1 MKLFNRGVLCGLLLL
16 FALPAAAQVA
26 TGTLIGTV
34 IDSRSHKPIVD
45 VEVTA
50 TSPQQPGSWVAVTDT
65 WGSYRLTTLPPGIY
79 TLRFSGKRFHPGV
92 RHQVRVKAGRVQR
105 ADASLLPEDSRGEGV
120 VVVSTTPPSTR
131 QIIDVSSTMTGI
143 NVDAAFIA
151 RIAAARPGAR
161 GGPARS
167 YDSLAGASNNEEYG
181 VPVANPGPISPN
193 IPNTSYGIGP
203 AGLVESR
210 RAYGVNGPPPATP
223 VNHASVPALPAAT
236 PASVPTHPTA
246 TPVSPASVP
255 TPPATTSVALP
266 VPASPEPEA
275 PAPLVPPNGARF
287 FDMYFKGHGVNPTVN
302 TEEERFST
310 FSVDTDTASYTLTRA
325 YMERQALPD
334 EQGVR
339 VEEFVNTFDYDY
351 ADAKDAP
358 FGIHVEGF
366 PSPVR
371 KGYQVVRIGVKAREV
386 SDAQR
391 KPSHLVFVI
400 DVSGS
405 MGMENRLGL
414 VKRAL
419 RLLVEELDERDFVS
433 IVVYGS
439 QARQV
444 LAPTS
449 ATQQARL
456 LTAIDG
462 LYIEGATNAQEGLEL
477 GYRIA
482 SEHRLKGG
490 INRVILC
497 SDGVA
502 NVGVSDAD
510 GIWAKVKDF
519 AAQGI
524 TLSTVGFGM
533 GNYNDALMERLSHV
547 GEGNYAYVDGLKEA
561 HRIFV
566 QNLTGTLQVVAK
578 DVKLQVEFDPK
589 DVSLY
594 RLLGYE
600 NRMLTKQA
608 FRDDRVDAG
617 EVGAGHSVTALYEVK
632 LREGASNLG
641 TLRIRYKAPEGGDSK
656 ELETKLPVTALRP
669 SFAKAES
676 TTRLAYVAAAF
687 AEKLRG
693 SYWTRPL
700 TYDALLELWQ
710 GVALRER
717 QDVSELGDLIRKA
730 SALDQREDRFESL
743 APLKSM
749 DYDQAPSV
757 L

>member
-1 MKLFNRGVLCGLLLL
+1 MKLFIRGVLCGLLLL
-16 FALPAAAQVA
+16 VALPAVAQA
-26 TGTLIGTV
+26 QSGKGTLIGMV
-34 IDSRSHKPIVD
+34 IDSRSHKSVVD

-65 WGSYRLTTLPPGIY
+65 WGSYRMSTLPPGVY
-79 TLRFSGKRFHPGV
+79 TLRFAGKKFHPGI
-92 RHQVRVKAGRVQR
+92 RHQIHVKAGRIQR
-105 ADASLLPEDSRGEGV
+105 ADASLVPEDSRGEGV
-120 VVVSTTPPSTR
+120 EVVSTPPPGTR
-131 QIIDVSSTMTGI
+131 QIIDVSSTMAGA
-143 NVDAAFIA
+143 NVDQEFIK
-151 RIAAARPGAR
+151 RIAVARPGAR
-161 GGPARS
+161 GGPSRS
-167 YDSLAGASNNEEYG
+167 HASLAGTSNEEYG

-193 IPNTSYGIGP
+193 IPNTGYGIGP

-210 RAYGVNGPPPATP
+210 RAYGVNGPPPGR
-223 VNHASVPALPAAT
+223 SV
-236 PASVPTHPTA
+236 SH
-246 TPVSPASVP
+246 ASVP
-255 TPPATTSVALP
+255 TPPPAAPVALP
-266 VPASPEPEA
+266 APASPPVEP

-287 FDMYFKGHGVNPTVN
+287 LDMYFKGHGVNPTVN

-325 YMERQALPD
+325 YLERQALPD

-339 VEEFVNTFDYDY
+339 VEEFVNTFDYGY

-371 KGYQVVRIGVKAREV
+371 QGYQVVRIGVKAREV

-405 MGMENRLGL
+405 MNLENRLGL

-419 RLLVEELDERDFVS
+419 RMLVEELDERDFVS

-449 ATQQARL
+449 ALQQARL
-456 LTAIDG
+456 FAAIDG
-462 LYIEGATNAQEGLEL
+462 LYSEGSTNAQEGLEL

-482 SEHRLKGG
+482 SEHRMKGG

-510 GIWAKVKDF
+510 GLWAKVKDF

-533 GNYNDALMERLSHV
+533 GNYNDALMERLSQV
-547 GEGNYAYVDGLKEA
+547 GEGHYAYVDGLKEA

-578 DVKLQVEFDPK
+578 DVKLQVEFDAK

-632 LREGASNLG
+632 LREGATQVG

-656 ELETKLPVTALRP
+656 ELETKLPVSALRP

-700 TYDALLELWQ
+700 TYASLLELWR
-710 GVALRER
+710 GVGVSLKER

-730 SALDQREDRFESL
+730 AVLDQRQDRFESL

>member
-1 MKLFNRGVLCGLLLL
+1 MNMENRL
-16 FALPAAAQVA
+16 
-26 TGTLIGTV
+26 
-34 IDSRSHKPIVD
+34 
-45 VEVTA
+45 
-50 TSPQQPGSWVAVTDT
+50 
-65 WGSYRLTTLPPGIY
+65 
-79 TLRFSGKRFHPGV
+79 
-92 RHQVRVKAGRVQR
+92 
-105 ADASLLPEDSRGEGV
+105 
-120 VVVSTTPPSTR
+120 
-131 QIIDVSSTMTGI
+131 
-143 NVDAAFIA
+143 
-151 RIAAARPGAR
+151 
-161 GGPARS
+161 
-167 YDSLAGASNNEEYG
+167 
-181 VPVANPGPISPN
+181 
-193 IPNTSYGIGP
+193 
-203 AGLVESR
+203 GLVK
-210 RAYGVNGPPPATP
+210 
-223 VNHASVPALPAAT
+223 
-236 PASVPTHPTA
+236 
-246 TPVSPASVP
+246 
-255 TPPATTSVALP
+255 
-266 VPASPEPEA
+266 
-275 PAPLVPPNGARF
+275 PLVPPNGARF
-287 FDMYFKGHGVNPTVN
+287 LDMYFKGHGVNPTVN

-325 YMERQALPD
+325 YLERQSLPD
-334 EQGVR
+334 EQAVR
-339 VEEFVNTFDYDY
+339 VEEFVNTFDYGY
-351 ADAKDAP
+351 ADAEDAP
-358 FGIHVEGF
+358 FGVHVEGF

-405 MGMENRLGL
+405 MNMENRLGL
-414 VKRAL
+414 VKHAL
-419 RLLVEELDERDFVS
+419 RMLVEELDERDFVS

-439 QARQV
+439 QARRV

-456 LTAIDG
+456 LEAIDG
-462 LYIEGATNAQEGLEL
+462 LYSEGSTNAQEGLEL
-477 GYRIA
+477 GYQIA
-482 SEHRLKGG
+482 SEHLIPGG

-510 GIWAKVKDF
+510 GIWAKVKGF
-519 AAQGI
+519 AARGI

-600 NRMLTKQA
+600 NRMLTKQQ

-632 LREGASNLG
+632 LREGASDLG

-656 ELETKLPVTALRP
+656 ELETKLPITALR
-669 SFAKAES
+669 ANYARARS

-700 TYDALLELWQ
+700 TYASLLELWRVV
-710 GVALRER
+710 GLEDR
-717 QDVSELGDLIRKA
+717 QDVSELGDLIRMA
-730 SALDQREDRFESL
+730 AALDQRQDRFESL

>member
-16 FALPAAAQVA
+16 FALPAVAQVA

-34 IDSRSHKPIVD
+34 IDSRSHKPVVD
-45 VEVTA
+45 VKVTG

-65 WGSYRLTTLPPGIY
+65 WGSYRMTTLPPGVY
-79 TLRFSGKRFHPGV
+79 TLRFAGKQFHPGI
-92 RHQVRVKAGRVQR
+92 RHQVRVKAGRIQR

-120 VVVSTTPPSTR
+120 EVVSTAPPSTR
-131 QIIDVSSTMTGI
+131 QIIDVGSTMTG
-143 NVDAAFIA
+143 VSMSEEFVK
-151 RIAAARPGAR
+151 RIAVARPGAR
-161 GGPARS
+161 GGPSRS
-167 YDSLAGASNNEEYG
+167 HASNTSNEEYG

-210 RAYGVNGPPPATP
+210 RAYGVNGPPPATR
-223 VNHASVPALPAAT
+223 VGHASVPTPPAAT
-236 PASVPTHPTA
+236 PVG
-246 TPVSPASVP
+246 PASVP
-255 TPPATTSVALP
+255 TPPVATTVTLAVP
-266 VPASPEPEA
+266 VSPAPEA
-275 PAPLVPPNGARF
+275 PATLIPPNGARF
-287 FDMYFKGHGVNPTVN
+287 LDMYFKGHGVNPTVN

-325 YMERQALPD
+325 YLERQALPD

-339 VEEFVNTFDYDY
+339 VEEFVNTFDYGY

-391 KPSHLVFVI
+391 MPSHLVFVI

-405 MGMENRLGL
+405 MDLENRLGL

-419 RLLVEELDERDFVS
+419 RMLVEELDERDFVS

-449 ATQQARL
+449 ATQQDRL
-456 LTAIDG
+456 LAAIDG
-462 LYIEGATNAQEGLEL
+462 LYSEGSTNAQEGLEL

-510 GIWAKVKDF
+510 GLWAKVKDF

-632 LREGASNLG
+632 PREGASNLG

-656 ELETKLPVTALRP
+656 ELETKLPVTALRS
-669 SFAKAES
+669 SFARAEP

-710 GVALRER
+710 GVGVALKERE
-717 QDVSELGDLIRKA
+717 DVSELGDLIRKA